1 MTVLGF
7 DHIQLAIPVGG
18 EADARQFFGT
28 SVLASS
34 SCPSRPSS
42 RSGGGL
48 WFQCGAIQ
56 LHLGIDPNF
65 RPAIKTHPGLL
76 VADLEPVEA
85 ALRAAGF
92 AVEHDP
98 VTEGYT
104 RKLTNDPFG
113 NRIELLQK
121 LG

>member
-28 SVLASS
+28 CLGLVELPKPPELAK
-34 SCPSRPSS
+34 R
-42 RSGGGL
+42 GGL